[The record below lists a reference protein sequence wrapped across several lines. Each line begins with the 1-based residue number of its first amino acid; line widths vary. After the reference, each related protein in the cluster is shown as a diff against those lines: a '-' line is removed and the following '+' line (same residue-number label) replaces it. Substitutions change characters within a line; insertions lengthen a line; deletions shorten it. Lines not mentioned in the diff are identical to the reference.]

1 MGRSAHILRM
11 SATGTALSGQED
23 VVVSFDRPVWAEIS
37 LSALRHNMRQIRS
50 LLKPGVIFCPIIK
63 ADGYGHGAIPLAH
76 EAAALGAGY
85 LGVAILDEAAALR
98 AGGITLPILILGYT
112 PPQAAP
118 FVVSNHITQTI
129 FSKEQAEALSA
140 AAVNLGMS
148 VKVHVKVDTGMTRI
162 GVRPEEAAAFCSY
175 VSSLP
180 NIVLEGMFTHFASS
194 DSADRSY
201 CLKQFE
207 RFQAALAAVEAS
219 GIRLAIKHC
228 ANSAAILSMPEA
240 QMDMVR
246 AGIILYGLKPSDECP
261 TPIELRPAMQLKAR
275 LAMVKQVPPGVGV
288 SYGSIFHTQKD
299 STLATIPIGYADGY
313 TRMLSKKAEVLVRGE
328 RAPVVGRICMDQCMA
343 DVTHIAEA
351 AVGDEV
357 LLFGGAKL
365 PADELAAHLGTI
377 NYEIVCMVGKR
388 VPRVYVG

>member
-1 MGRSAHILRM
+1 MPTHMLILSAVDIAVCLER
-11 SATGTALSGQED
+11 ED

-37 LSALRHNMRQIRS
+37 LSSLRHNMRQIRS
-50 LLKPGVIFCPIIK
+50 LLKPGVRFCPIIK
-63 ADGYGHGAIPLAH
+63 ADGYGHGAVPLAH
-76 EAAALGAGY
+76 EAVALGADY

-98 AGGITLPILILGYT
+98 AAGITVPILILGYT
-112 PPQAAP
+112 PPQAAS

-129 FSKEQAEALSA
+129 FSKEQADALSA
-140 AAVNLGMS
+140 AAAGLGMS

-162 GVRPEEAAAFCSY
+162 GVRPEDAAAFCSY
-175 VSSLP
+175 VSSLG
-180 NIVLEGMFTHFASS
+180 NLVLEGMFTHFASS

-207 RFQAALAAVEAS
+207 RFQAAMAAVEAS
-219 GIRLAIKHC
+219 GIRLAIRHC

-240 QMDMVR
+240 QLDMVR

-261 TPIELRPAMQLKAR
+261 IPIELRPAMRLKAR

-299 STLATIPIGYADGY
+299 SVLGTIPIGYADGY
-313 TRMLSKKAEVLVRGE
+313 TRMLSKKAEVIVRNQ
-328 RAPVVGRICMDQCMA
+328 RAPVVGRICMDQCMT
-343 DVTHIAEA
+343 DVSHIPDVRA
-351 AVGDEV
+351 GDEV
-357 LLFGGAKL
+357 LLFGSPEL
-365 PADELAAHLGTI
+365 PADEIAAHLGTI

-388 VPRVYVG
+388 VPRVYVE

>member
-1 MGRSAHILRM
+1 M
-11 SATGTALSGQED
+11 
-23 VVVSFDRPVWAEIS
+23 VSFDRPVWAEVS

-98 AGGITLPILILGYT
+98 AGGITLPILILGST

-129 FSKEQAEALSA
+129 FSKEQDA
-140 AAVNLGMS
+140 
-148 VKVHVKVDTGMTRI
+148 
-162 GVRPEEAAAFCSY
+162 PAFCAY
-175 VSSLP
+175 VSSLK
-180 NIVLEGMFTHFASS
+180 NVVLEGMFTHFASS

-207 RFQAALAAVEAS
+207 RFLAAASAVEAS
-219 GIRLAIKHC
+219 GIRLAIRHC

-240 QMDMVR
+240 QLDMVR

-261 TPIELRPAMQLKAR
+261 IPIELRPAMRLKAR
-275 LAMVKQVPPGVGV
+275 LSMVKQVPPGVGV

-299 STLATIPIGYADGY
+299 SVLATIPIGYADGY
-313 TRMLSKKAEVLVRGE
+313 TRMLSKKAEVLVRGQ

-343 DVTHIAEA
+343 DVSHIAKA

-357 LLFGGAKL
+357 LLFGSPEL
-365 PADELAAHLGTI
+365 PADEIAAHLGTI
-377 NYEIVCMVGKR
+377 NYEVVCMVGKR
-388 VPRVYVG
+388 VPRVYAE